1 MKSVAVVSL
10 ALAGSA
16 LARSTIHHEIR
27 QPVQVLN
34 ADNEL
39 HNYYSMPGNQG
50 NIQFND
56 YSKTHDDE
64 LWGVGVNIKSEVNNF
79 PHNSG
84 NIVIS
89 HDDQADNELH
99 NYYTMPRNQGNIQF
113 NDYTVQRDA
122 TDDELW
128 GVDVN
133 LKSEVNNFPH
143 NSGNIRISHDDQ
155 ADNELHKYFSM
166 PGNQGEIQFNDYTVK
181 RDATDNELRG
191 IGVDVNLKSEV
202 NNFPRNS
209 GNIRISHDD
218 EADNELHNYY
228 SMPGNEGNIQF
239 NDYTVKRDATDDELW
254 GVDVK
259 VKSEVN
265 NFPHNSGNIR
275 ISHDDEADNELHNY
289 YSMPGNQGN
298 IQFNDYSKTHDDE
311 LWGVDIDV
319 KSEVNNFPYN
329 SGTIVIS
336 HDDEADNELHN
347 YYSMSGN
354 QGNIQFNDYTKTH
367 DDELFLGVNI
377 GVKSEVNNFPHNS
390 GTIVIS
396 HDDEFV
402 AHHVEKLT
410 KDEIEVL
417 ATLLKVATQDKNGNV
432 VVDGVKIGK
441 IPKQEA
447 KKIETPKPKKFLAL

>member
-1 MKSVAVVSL
+1 MKSVAIVSL

-16 LARSTIHHEIR
+16 LARSTIHHEVR
-27 QPVQVLN
+27 QPIQALN
-34 ADNEL
+34 ADNELHNYYSMSGNQGNIQFNDYTKTHDDELWGVGINVKSEVNNFPHNSGTIVISHDDEADNEL

-56 YSKTHDDE
+56 Y
-64 LWGVGVNIKSEVNNF
+64 
-79 PHNSG
+79 
-84 NIVIS
+84 
-89 HDDQADNELH
+89 
-99 NYYTMPRNQGNIQF
+99 
-113 NDYTVQRDA
+113 TVKRDA

-128 GVDVN
+128 GVDVKVN
-133 LKSEVNNFPH
+133 SEVNNFPH
-143 NSGNIRISHDDQ
+143 NSGTIRISHDDET
-155 ADNELHKYFSM
+155 DNELHKYFSM
-166 PGNQGEIQFNDYTVK
+166 SGNQGEIQFNDYTVK
-181 RDATDNELRG
+181 RDATDDELW
-191 IGVDVNLKSEV
+191 GVDVGIKSEV
-202 NNFPRNS
+202 NNFPHNS
-209 GNIRISHDD
+209 GTIRISHDD
-218 EADNELHNYY
+218 ETDNELHNYY

-254 GVDVK
+254 GVGID

-265 NFPHNSGNIR
+265 NFPHNSGTIV

-311 LWGVDIDV
+311 LWGVNVGI
-319 KSEVNNFPYN
+319 KSEVNNFPHN
-329 SGTIVIS
+329 SGNIVIG

-354 QGNIQFNDYTKTH
+354 QGNIQFNDYSKT
-367 DDELFLGVNI
+367 
-377 GVKSEVNNFPHNS
+377 
-390 GTIVIS
+390 

-402 AHHVEKLT
+402 ARRPEKLT

-417 ATLLKVATQDKNGNV
+417 ATLLKVASQDKDGNV

-441 IPKQEA
+441 IAKQET
-447 KKIETPKPKKFLAL
+447 KKTETPKPKKFLAL